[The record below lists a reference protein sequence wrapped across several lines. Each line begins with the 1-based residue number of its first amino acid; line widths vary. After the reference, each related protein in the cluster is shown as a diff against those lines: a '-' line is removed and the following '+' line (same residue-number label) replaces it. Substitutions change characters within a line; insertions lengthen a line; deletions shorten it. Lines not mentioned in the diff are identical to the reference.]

1 MRTTRQKTILLR
13 SLRKCSRV
21 LNTPHLQIAPRR
33 HVNIA
38 IPKPISHIRKRLPA
52 LRRHLATGN
61 PNAANTAVLRLMHF
75 QRAGATITPI
85 TVTKLVRLS

>member
-1 MRTTRQKTILLR
+1 MLLH

-21 LNTPHLQIAPRR
+21 LNAPHLQIAPRR

-52 LRRHLATGN
+52 LRRHLPTSN
-61 PNAANTAVLRLMHF
+61 PNTANTTVLRLMHF
-75 QRAGATITPI
+75 QRAGATIAPI